1 MRGAYKG
8 VFAGPID
15 CLTFGCVASETPPP
29 ARRSMCTLESLMYAA
44 ICSRHVGSGYKG
56 YCLLATWLVSFYL
69 HGRGGRVA
77 DPGPM
82 SLFRCCGLLGCSL
95 AQGCIPAHI
104 TRSQTPQRAQ
114 HSGFHTYSHPF
125 TLRSRR
131 RPTLAYDGD
140 VVVRH
145 VWCV

>member
-1 MRGAYKG
+1 M
-8 VFAGPID
+8 
-15 CLTFGCVASETPPP
+15 
-29 ARRSMCTLESLMYAA
+29 
-44 ICSRHVGSGYKG
+44 
-56 YCLLATWLVSFYL
+56 
-69 HGRGGRVA
+69 A

-131 RPTLAYDGD
+131 RPTLAYDGCASR
-140 VVVRH
+140 VVH
-145 VWCV
+145 VDPHKGVVSCSCHKIAQRCGMNALGWILLISAIRATLADLAKWHQLSVARSESGFTRLSHKVSTANKPRLRNT